1 MQPGIAQTCRLEHPT
16 GNLLP
21 LDGPNR
27 QSPIASV
34 QQESPLT
41 KTLQPPT
48 MDRVCAKQGVWSP
61 NPPFCSMRPQNPTE
75 QADNLQN
82 KGFGPCKLRG
92 LPAIYRVL
100 YKTQGWGETL
110 LFGGKHCPLWGVGES
125 WKGPKIEKIQSR
137 LKFSIPLENFNL
149 A

>member
-1 MQPGIAQTCRLEHPT
+1 MPA
-16 GNLLP
+16 
-21 LDGPNR
+21 
-27 QSPIASV
+27 AAF
-34 QQESPLT
+34 T

-100 YKTQGWGETL
+100 YQTQGWGETL

-125 WKGPKIEKIQSR
+125 WHSMGEKLFDPHASGCEGLDIKNLLMPLFLRKGCFPEDFREGKWPIKGFGET
-137 LKFSIPLENFNL
+137 
-149 A
+149 AH